1 MQQLSNADL
10 FADPDNPAHAIFTPT
25 PLGGE
30 LADKFVVNAACG
42 EEHSIVVAQ
51 LRRDGKPV
59 KELVYGCGNNLKGQ
73 LGINRTSHLQD
84 FTLIED
90 ISDMYDGLDEN
101 MRPIHVTHLA
111 CGRRHCIAVLDYGPF
126 FFWGD
131 NESG

>member
-25 PLGGE
+25 PLGGA
-30 LADKFVVNAACG
+30 LADKFIVNAACG

-51 LRRDGKPV
+51 QRRDGKPV

-73 LGINRTSHLQD
+73 LGINRSSHLQD

-90 ISDMYDGLDEN
+90 ISEMYDGLDEN
-101 MRPIHVTHLA
+101 
-111 CGRRHCIAVLDYGPF
+111 
-126 FFWGD
+126 
-131 NESG
+131 